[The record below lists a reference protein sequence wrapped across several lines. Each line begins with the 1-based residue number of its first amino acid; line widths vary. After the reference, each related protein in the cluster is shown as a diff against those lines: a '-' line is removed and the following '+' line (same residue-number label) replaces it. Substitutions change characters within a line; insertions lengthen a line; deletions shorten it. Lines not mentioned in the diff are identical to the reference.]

1 MKLKLQYFGHLMR
14 RADSLE
20 KTLMLGN
27 TEGRRRKGRQRMRW
41 LDGITDSMDMSSI
54 PDQET
59 KISHA
64 VEQLD
69 LCATTKNPTQP
80 KKVKLQRRGDY

>member
-1 MKLKLQYFGHLMR
+1 MVKNPPCN
-14 RADSLE
+14 AE
-20 KTLMLGN
+20 
-27 TEGRRRKGRQRMRW
+27 
-41 LDGITDSMDMSSI
+41 DMSSI

-80 KKVKLQRRGDY
+80 KKSIFNKYIADDYLPQTFDK

>member
-1 MKLKLQYFGHLMR
+1 MLFLELNSGEIIERGRETGVAGAGELRKKSLLKRGINFPSGPVV
-14 RADSLE
+14 
-20 KTLMLGN
+20 KNPPCN
-27 TEGRRRKGRQRMRW
+27 TE
-41 LDGITDSMDMSSI
+41 DMSSI

-69 LCATTKNPTQP
+69 LCATTKNPTQSNTFIN
-80 KKVKLQRRGDY
+80 